1 MYICNL
7 LRIWIPVSLFLS
19 LYCIGVCRLDMFT
32 QSYNA
37 KELWLLLEALD
48 PVFECYL
55 WAEVRLL
62 QVHVRGTSSVFSGT
76 LTCTYVY
83 M

>member
-1 MYICNL
+1 M
-7 LRIWIPVSLFLS
+7 S

-32 QSYNA
+32 QSDNA

-48 PVFECYL
+48 PVSECYL

-76 LTCTYVY
+76 LTCTNVY

>member
-1 MYICNL
+1 
-7 LRIWIPVSLFLS
+7 
-19 LYCIGVCRLDMFT
+19 MFT
-32 QSYNA
+32 QSNNA

-48 PVFECYL
+48 PVSECYL

-76 LTCTYVY
+76 LTCAYVY